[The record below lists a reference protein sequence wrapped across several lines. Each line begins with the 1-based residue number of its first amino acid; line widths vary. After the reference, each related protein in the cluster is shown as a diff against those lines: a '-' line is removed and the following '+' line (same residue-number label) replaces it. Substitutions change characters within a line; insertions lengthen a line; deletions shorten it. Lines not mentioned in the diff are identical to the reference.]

1 MSWFTSKST
10 PAAQPVQPVQPVQA
24 PEDYKM
30 LKSYMLNSIAS
41 WNSGLKTQ
49 TLIDK
54 KRGKLPDNYSG
65 ASKRK
70 QLIDATLK
78 DLLGMN
84 NAGDEGL
91 ANYSATSAAK
101 NFGSSL
107 FSSSKSAPPAGGKK
121 TRKRRR
127 RKH

>member
-10 PAAQPVQPVQPVQA
+10 PAAQPVQAPVQA

-54 KRGKLPDNYSG
+54 KRGKFLDSYSG
-65 ASKRK
+65 APKRK

-107 FSSSKSAPPAGGKK
+107 FSSSKSSGGKK